1 MSKTTDWKDRHLWQI
16 QPIRDVLFVLA
27 ILAVVVLGGKLSL
40 LTVPLLLALLLA
52 YLLDPI
58 ITRLVGVGR
67 GGGLR
72 WINRSVASAAM
83 IVGVLVVVII
93 PLSVGLGFGV
103 LQGIDLVG
111 AVSEKA
117 TTLQTALAG
126 EPEAREQAEEQ
137 ILAHEDFWNFAYQR
151 IRESEDSDFINGIL
165 TDATAWMSENQAEI
179 GRRAVQ
185 TVSGALSFAV
195 ATLTSVG
202 TLAFQGF
209 LTAFFFFFI
218 SVNYRNV
225 MAFFEKLIPTSNRSR
240 TVELIEK
247 FDAVVAAFVRGRLTI
262 ALIQSV
268 FFSVGYVIIGVPA
281 ALLIGIAT
289 GVLAIVPYL
298 ALISMPVAILLLY
311 LNPPDGFRGEHWWW
325 MVGGPIIIY
334 QAGQMLDDYL
344 LTPMI
349 QGKSTN
355 LDTPTV
361 LFASIAG
368 GILGGFYGLL
378 IAIPVAA
385 CIKILIVEVLW
396 PKINDW
402 IEGRAKDPLPLSQ
415 SEEKTISEDS

>member
-27 ILAVVVLGGKLSL
+27 IVGVVILGGKLSL

-52 YLLDPI
+52 YLLDPV
-58 ITRLVGVGR
+58 ITRLVGVG
-67 GGGLR
+67 GLKWVTR
-72 WINRSVASAAM
+72 PVASASM
-83 IVGVLVVVII
+83 IVAVVLVVVL
-93 PLSVGLGFGV
+93 PLTLGIGFGT

-117 TTLQTALAG
+117 TTLETAIAG
-126 EPEAREQAEEQ
+126 EPAAQAVAEQK
-137 ILAHEDFWNFAYQR
+137 ILANDDFWKFTFER
-151 IRESEDSDFINGIL
+151 VRESEDSDFINGL
-165 TDATAWMSENQAEI
+165 VTDATAWVSENQAEI
-179 GRRAVQ
+179 GRRAVK
-185 TVSGALSFAV
+185 TVTGAVSFAI
-195 ATLTSVG
+195 ALLTGVG

-218 SVNYRNV
+218 SVSYQNV
-225 MAFFEKLIPTSNRSR
+225 IAFLEKLIPTKNRSR

-247 FDAVVAAFVRGRLTI
+247 FDRVVAAFVRGRLTI

-268 FFSVGYVIIGVPA
+268 FFSVGYVIVGVPA
-281 ALLIGIAT
+281 ALLLGIAT

-298 ALISMPVAILLLY
+298 ALVSMPVAILLIY
-311 LNPPDGFRGEHWWW
+311 LDPPGGFRGDAHWW
-325 MVGGPIIIY
+325 MIGGPIVVY
-334 QAGQMLDDYL
+334 QLGQMLDDYL

-349 QGKSTN
+349 QGKGTN

-385 CIKILIVEVLW
+385 CLKILIIEVLW

-415 SEEKTISEDS
+415 SDAEETDS